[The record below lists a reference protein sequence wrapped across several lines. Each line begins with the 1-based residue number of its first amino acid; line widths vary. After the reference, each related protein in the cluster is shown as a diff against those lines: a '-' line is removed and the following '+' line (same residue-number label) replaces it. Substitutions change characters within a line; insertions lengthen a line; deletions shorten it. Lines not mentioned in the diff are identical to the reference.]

1 MSVLSFVTQDDP
13 GVVALVTALPGP
25 DRKRTAS
32 PYSYR
37 LTYRNP
43 DPQSA
48 GCAMVWEVQGGRS
61 AYQIAV
67 ERHRAGGLR
76 IHCTCAD
83 AIYRGEVA
91 GHVCKHVRGFLRI
104 GRELQ
109 EQAEAM
115 RTAMRTAS

>member
-1 MSVLSFVTQDDP
+1 MSVLSFVTQDGP
-13 GVVALVTALPGP
+13 GVIALVTALPGP

-43 DPQSA
+43 DSHA
-48 GCAMVWEVQGGRS
+48 DGCVMLWEVHGGRT

-67 ERHRAGGLR
+67 ERRGPGTLR
-76 IHCTCAD
+76 VHCTCAD
-83 AIYRGEVA
+83 AVYRGESQ
-91 GHVCKHVRGFLRI
+91 GHVCKHVTGFLRI

-109 EQAEAM
+109 EQAAALSM
-115 RTAMRTAS
+115 ALRTAS